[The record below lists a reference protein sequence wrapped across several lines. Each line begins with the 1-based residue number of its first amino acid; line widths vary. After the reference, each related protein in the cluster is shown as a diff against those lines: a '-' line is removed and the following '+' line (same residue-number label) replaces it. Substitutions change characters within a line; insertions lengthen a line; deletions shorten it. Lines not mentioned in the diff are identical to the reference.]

1 MMLAH
6 LILLL
11 PMEKKETYAKK
22 AIINR
27 IRGKLKLFCK
37 DIFQFYQES
46 YSDYGYNDYCD
57 HSDYYDAS

>member
-1 MMLAH
+1 
-6 LILLL
+6 
-11 PMEKKETYAKK
+11 MEKKETYAQK

-27 IRGKLKLFCK
+27 IREKLKLSCK
-37 DIFQFYQES
+37 DVYQFYQES